1 MILMRATRLNLL
13 GVGIWV
19 LQLVQ
24 LNGDHFDK
32 KTDLAAE
39 TKGSDSNIFTLNLVL
54 PGLLELE
61 TSIVGDQNLAFEDVS
76 DQILHEVFVHIAC
89 FLSMLERLVGI
100 LVFLATASV
109 LVGTCIEVV
118 ALLQLGDELVHHM
131 RQHGTHRIDVALLG
145 LQDPVEQLSDDGVV
159 RQEVYLLERLLGTNF
174 FLYHVTEE

>member
-13 GVGIWV
+13 GVCIRV

-39 TKGSDSNIFTLNLVL
+39 TERSDPNIFTLNLVL
-54 PGLLELE
+54 PSLFELE
-61 TSIVGDQNLAFEDVS
+61 TSIVGDQNLAFEDVR

-89 FLSMLERLVGI
+89 FLRMFERLVGI
-100 LVFLATASV
+100 LVFLATACV
-109 LVGTCIEVV
+109 LVGTCVEVV

-131 RQHGTHRIDVALLG
+131 RQHGAHSIDVALL
-145 LQDPVEQLSDDGVV
+145 
-159 RQEVYLLERLLGTNF
+159 
-174 FLYHVTEE
+174 